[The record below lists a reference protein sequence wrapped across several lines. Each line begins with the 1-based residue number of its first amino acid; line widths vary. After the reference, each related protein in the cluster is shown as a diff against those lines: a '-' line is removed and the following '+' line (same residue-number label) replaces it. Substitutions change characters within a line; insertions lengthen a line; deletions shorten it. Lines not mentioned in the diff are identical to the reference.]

1 MFVRVSSCHYQ
12 TYYYVGF
19 AYMMLRRYSDA
30 TKAFANI
37 LLFISRTK
45 QLQHRSSVYDQLQ
58 KKADQMYALLTI
70 CIALSPTRLDDSIHS
85 VLREKYG
92 EQLSKLPKGGDRG
105 ELDDAIL
112 EELFLFACPKFINPI
127 PPDWDQPEGIAD
139 PTAHHLQVFKI
150 MVKSEGV
157 VGTLRSYLKLYKSIE
172 IGKLAGFL
180 GVEKD
185 VLRELLLVFKTKAKQ
200 VRWEDGPGK
209 GGLLK
214 GETVKLTDLDFGI
227 DNVSSSYKVFRGLT
241 IGHGQ
246 YFRGKSWSEIR
257 GLVHPKYSKGISIY
271 KLF

>member
-58 KKADQMYALLTI
+58 KKGDQMYALLTI
-70 CIALSPTRLDDSIHS
+70 CVALTPTRLDDSIHS

-92 EQLSKLPKGGDRG
+92 EQLSKLTKGGGRG
-105 ELDDAIL
+105 ELDEKIL

-127 PPDWDQPEGIAD
+127 PPEWDQPELISD
-139 PTAHHLQVFKI
+139 PTTHHLSVFKQL
-150 MVKSEGV
+150 VKSEGV

-172 IGKLAGFL
+172 MEKLAGFL
-180 GVEKD
+180 DVDKD
-185 VLRELLLVFKTKAKQ
+185 ALRELLLVFKLKAKQ
-200 VRWEDGPGK
+200 VRWDDVNSK
-209 GGLLK
+209 GGLLR
-214 GETVKLTDLDFGI
+214 GENSKLTDLDFGI
-227 DNVSSSYKVFRGLT
+227 DDVF
-241 IGHGQ
+241 
-246 YFRGKSWSEIR
+246 
-257 GLVHPKYSKGISIY
+257 
-271 KLF
+271 

>member
-70 CIALSPTRLDDSIHS
+70 CIALTPTRLDDSIHS

-92 EQLSKLPKGGDRG
+92 EQLSKLTKGGEKG
-105 ELDDAIL
+105 ELDEKIL
-112 EELFLFACPKFINPI
+112 EELYLFACPKFINPI
-127 PPDWDQPEGIAD
+127 PPDWEQPDIVSD
-139 PTAHHLQVFKI
+139 PTQHHLSVFKQL
-150 MVKSEGV
+150 VKSEGV

-180 GVEKD
+180 DVEKD
-185 VLRELLLVFKTKAKQ
+185 VLRELLLVFKLKGKQ
-200 VRWEDGPGK
+200 VRWDDAGAQ
-209 GGLLK
+209 GGLLR
-214 GETVKLTDLDFGI
+214 GENSKLTDLDFGI
-227 DNVSSSYKVFRGLT
+227 DDV
-241 IGHGQ
+241 
-246 YFRGKSWSEIR
+246 YFSCEIVLMV
-257 GLVHPKYSKGISIY
+257 GYD
-271 KLF
+271 

>member
-19 AYMMLRRYSDA
+19 AYMMLRRYADA

-45 QLQHRSSVYDQLQ
+45 QLQHRSSAYDQVQ

-70 CIALSPTRLDDSIHS
+70 CIALTPTRLDDSIHS

-92 EQLSKLPKGGDRG
+92 EQLSKLPKGGERG

-139 PTAHHLQVFKI
+139 PTSHHLQVFKI
-150 MVKSEGV
+150 LVKSEGV

-172 IGKLAGFL
+172 IDKLARFL

-185 VLRELLLVFKTKAKQ
+185 VLRELLLVFKSKAKQ
-200 VRWEDGPGK
+200 VRWEEGSVK

-214 GETVKLTDLDFGI
+214 GETIKLTDLDFGI
-227 DNVSSSYKVFRGLT
+227 DNVKRTWQSVANGRIWSIFRKSRLVEGMG
-241 IGHGQ
+241 IGS
-246 YFRGKSWSEIR
+246 FAILKR
-257 GLVHPKYSKGISIY
+257 
-271 KLF
+271 